1 MRCKKKNIS
10 RTCVFVELK
19 QQEKNIFFIFVNY
32 VENFK
37 AQLAPYRTVS
47 LLQFQNIRTGF
58 VTKVSASVGKS
69 RKLSHF
75 GIH

>member
-1 MRCKKKNIS
+1 MCICRAQTTRKKY
-10 RTCVFVELK
+10 F
-19 QQEKNIFFIFVNY
+19 FFIFVNY